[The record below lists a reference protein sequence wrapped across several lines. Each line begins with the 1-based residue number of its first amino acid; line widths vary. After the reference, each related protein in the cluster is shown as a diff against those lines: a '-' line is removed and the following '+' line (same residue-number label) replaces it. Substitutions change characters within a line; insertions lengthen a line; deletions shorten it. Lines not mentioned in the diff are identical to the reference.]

1 MKTEKFKLC
10 LATISLALTAITGLG
25 PSAGVARGGTIN
37 IIERDSLGV
46 NSLFAGSGGAVD
58 TRDMSHSSA
67 APTGNFVFS
76 DGGTVQVLDSDP
88 FSTGTAS
95 ATGIISAMDNVE
107 QPAPA
112 TINIT
117 SSATAEGTALV
128 VSGPSNANSR
138 QRARTR
144 VRFQVIGDDATFQLT
159 GDFTTPANSQFV
171 GDVVRLELRRPFTPN
186 KKFDINTSG
195 PVNEVGTL
203 TAGQTWE
210 FIVDIN
216 DKSAA
221 SAGLPSDADLFSY
234 DLSFSVVSLVPEP
247 STLLIALLGVTPLA
261 LRRRCK
267 LRASRS

>member
-1 MKTEKFKLC
+1 MKAERLSICFT
-10 LATISLALTAITGLG
+10 AMSLALAAMTCLSQ
-25 PSAGVARGGTIN
+25 SAGVARAGTLN

-67 APTGNFVFS
+67 APTGNFDFS

-107 QPAPA
+107 QPTPA

-159 GDFTTPANSQFV
+159 GNFTTPANSQFI
-171 GDVVRLELRRPFTPN
+171 GDVVRLELRRPFTAN

-195 PVNEVGTL
+195 PVNEFGTL

-234 DLSFSVVSLVPEP
+234 DLTFSVVSLVPEP
-247 STLLIALLGVTPLA
+247 STLLIALLGITPVA
-261 LRRRCK
+261 LRRRRK
-267 LRASRS
+267 RRSS